1 LKDQIISLRN
11 KMALNPIPQE
21 IMQEESLREELKLI
35 HKKLEALNQQLTART
50 QPVLAGAITNLHNAM
65 QPLDSIVCE
74 NKKGNIIKSLSALI
88 FTPSLSIALKGLQ
101 ALAGLLGII
110 DIVRAARAIRAAC
123 DAHDFDMVRKSQ
135 LHMLRAEGRLVSVG
149 ADLDRITSD
158 SIAERPVQRC
168 DLDRF
173 GIGQRD
179 TAVQLANVRHSLKA
193 LRGGDAEQDARIH
206 SANARRWFA
215 LGVVCAGASQTS
227 PVAPG
232 PLGPIAAYTA
242 MFAAAFHAVLA
253 GIQGHLAGT
262 VDGVQRR
269 HDSALAEH
277 EGLQAQYEELPCSE
291 PGASITTNVATTAA
305 PTSPPCAVV
314 SPPRKKVAWE
324 DADET
329 GVSTADDCVSP
340 ERQRQ
345 RVLDALRELIRDV
358 KRPET
363 QAPKR
368 SAAALAVPSAGNLQD
383 AGTTYGGDDDADGLG
398 VNHARRAATMPQESP
413 APPVVDRRLSSRE
426 DNPAAASAGA
436 GAPARLLASSW
447 RPGAD
452 RGETPRPSG
461 LRKPTA
467 TPPPPLR
474 GFKTGRHSLTP
485 GPIFRSSLTPGPPT
499 SRWTSMPPASGYG
512 QTPPPHREGSQPCTP
527 HSAAR
532 SARRSITPAPLSQRF
547 TPAPAGVPRGA
558 TNEPEGGALEL
569 QEQLLE
575 ALAHRIEAHAVE
587 SERRREL
594 EAIFGQLR
602 EATRAARQ
610 QVCPAPPKIPPR
622 KPSVR

>member
-1 LKDQIISLRN
+1 
-11 KMALNPIPQE
+11 M
-21 IMQEESLREELKLI
+21 
-35 HKKLEALNQQLTART
+35 H
-50 QPVLAGAITNLHNAM
+50 
-65 QPLDSIVCE
+65 
-74 NKKGNIIKSLSALI
+74 
-88 FTPSLSIALKGLQ
+88 
-101 ALAGLLGII
+101 
-110 DIVRAARAIRAAC
+110 
-123 DAHDFDMVRKSQ
+123 
-135 LHMLRAEGRLVSVG
+135 RAEGRLVSVG

-193 LRGGDAEQDARIH
+193 LRGGDAEEDARIH
-206 SANARRWFA
+206 NSNARRWFA
-215 LGVVCAGASQTS
+215 LGLACAGASRTL
-227 PVAPG
+227 PVAPS

-242 MFAAAFHAVLA
+242 MFAAAFHAVLG

-269 HDSALAEH
+269 HDAALAEH

-291 PGASITTNVATTAA
+291 PGTSPISSGTKVATTAA
-305 PTSPPCAVV
+305 PISPPRAVA

-358 KRPET
+358 KRPDT
-363 QAPKR
+363 LPLKG
-368 SAAALAVPSAGNLQD
+368 SAVDLSKPVVGNAHGAGS
-383 AGTTYGGDDDADGLG
+383 TYGGDDDADGLG
-398 VNHARRAATMPQESP
+398 VNNARRAATITVPQESP
-413 APPVVDRRLSSRE
+413 APPVVDGGSRRE
-426 DNPAAASAGA
+426 EHAAAAGA
-436 GAPARLLASSW
+436 GAPARILASSW
-447 RPGAD
+447 RPCAE

-461 LRKPTA
+461 LRQPTA

-474 GFKTGRHSLTP
+474 GYKTSRHSLTP
-485 GPIFRSSLTPGPPT
+485 GPVFRSSLTPGPPT
-499 SRWTSMPPASGYG
+499 SRWTSLPPGSGYG
-512 QTPPPHREGSQPCTP
+512 QTPPPHRESSQPCTP
-527 HSAAR
+527 RSAAR
-532 SARRSITPAPLSQRF
+532 SARRSITPAPTSQRF
-547 TPAPAGVPRGA
+547 TPAPAGLSRGS
-558 TNEPEGGALEL
+558 TSEPDGGALEL
-569 QEQLLE
+569 PEQLLE

-587 SERRREL
+587 SERRCEL

-610 QVCPAPPKIPPR
+610 QVCPALPRIASCKDLFPTNQHLGCAAHPKSR
-622 KPSVR
+622 VHLD